1 MLTPG
6 DRVVM
11 LSGANRGIGAAIA
24 QRLAGEGYRLSL
36 GMRDRAKSKL
46 APSDRVMVARYDA
59 DDADAATQWVTA
71 TVERYGRI
79 DAVINNAG
87 ISRAY
92 SVEAGDEADLDA
104 MWQVN
109 VKAPL
114 RVVRAALPYLKQCGT
129 GRVVQMASLSG
140 KRLFK
145 DNHGYAMTKFAT
157 VALAHAVRRMGWE
170 HGIRATALCP
180 GMVNTDMIRANVDRA
195 ALTQPEDLAEVVSLL
210 LRLPN
215 TASVAELLVNG
226 RLEDMV

>member
-1 MLTPG
+1 MLAPG

-11 LSGANRGIGAAIA
+11 LSGASRGIGAAIA
-24 QRLAGEGYRLSL
+24 RRLADEGYRLSL
-36 GMRDRAKSKL
+36 GMRNRAKAAL
-46 APSDRVMVARYDA
+46 AESARVTVAPYDA
-59 DDADAATQWVTA
+59 EDTEAAARWVAA
-71 TVERYGRI
+71 TVERFGRI

-87 ISRAY
+87 ISRVY

-114 RVVRAALPYLKQCGT
+114 RVVRAALPYLKESGA
-129 GRVVQMASLSG
+129 GRVVQLASLSG
-140 KRLFK
+140 KRLYK

-180 GMVNTDMIRANVDRA
+180 GMVNTDMIRAAVDRP
-195 ALTQPEDLAEVVSLL
+195 ALTQPEDLAEIVALL

-215 TASVAELLVNG
+215 TASVAELTVNS
-226 RLEDMV
+226 RFEDMF